1 MLTVKN
7 LQVHYGMIHALRSVS
22 IHVRP
27 GEIVALIG
35 GNGAGKSTLL
45 AAISGIVRPTA
56 GEVSLD
62 GTGITR
68 LPPDRIVREGVAH
81 VPEGR
86 HVFKPLTVE
95 DNLLLGAYHRFSRG
109 RSAAIRHE
117 IDGIFTLF
125 PVLAERRR
133 QVAGTL
139 SGGEQQMLAIGRAL
153 LSAPKVLTLDEPSMG
168 LAPRVV
174 KEIFGLVARLRQE
187 RGVTI
192 LLVEQNARGAL
203 AIADRAYVLETGR
216 VVLQGSSEELLAN
229 PDVQRAY
236 LGHARSDPAPAGQA
250 SAASQTV
257 EDQRA

>member
-1 MLTVKN
+1 MLKVKN
-7 LQVHYGMIHALRSVS
+7 LHVHYGRIHSLRSVS
-22 IHVRP
+22 IHVKP

-45 AAISGIVRPTA
+45 AAVSGIVRPSA

-62 GTGITR
+62 DTDITR
-68 LPPDRIVREGVAH
+68 MPPEQIVRHGVAH

-95 DNLLLGAYHRFSRG
+95 DNLLLGAYHRFSRR
-109 RSAAIRHE
+109 RSAAIRGE
-117 IDGIFTLF
+117 VDGIYALF

-174 KEIFGLVARLRQE
+174 KEIFGHVARLRQE

-216 VVLQGSSEELLAN
+216 VILQGTSEELLVN
-229 PDVQRAY
+229 RDVQRAY
-236 LGHARSDPAPAGQA
+236 LGHDRREAAAEAQPGLVTKDP
-250 SAASQTV
+250 
-257 EDQRA
+257 